1 MKKFTFLCSILA
13 KTHWHHP
20 YFLLLDFVFLQ
31 IKMWSLIR
39 IKTRKPRALNKPV
52 PQWKKNIST
61 IYWGLLKS
69 YWETVQRIKV
79 SWLKKQMFRVVRN
92 LGSAFNFQKKKRF
105 IFKDGYQQPWFLET
119 RGHYHYHILQQKLDI
134 DQRTT
139 NGRSIF
145 CDVTSQ
151 IFPLMLLSGNSAK
164 LLKNGLKN
172 KWHYSCCIVILGILG
187 TPKERESRNLRCKHR
202 TLRVHKRAQ
211 GKQQCISS
219 TTTLLLSSSQICP
232 P

>member
-52 PQWKKNIST
+52 PQWKKKYFDYLLRSVKIILRNCST
-61 IYWGLLKS
+61 YQS
-69 YWETVQRIKV
+69 FVT
-79 SWLKKQMFRVVRN
+79 KKQMFRVVRN

-134 DQRTT
+134 DEAFKSAIKLFQNLHTCT
-139 NGRSIF
+139 VSGR
-145 CDVTSQ
+145 
-151 IFPLMLLSGNSAK
+151 
-164 LLKNGLKN
+164 
-172 KWHYSCCIVILGILG
+172 
-187 TPKERESRNLRCKHR
+187 
-202 TLRVHKRAQ
+202 
-211 GKQQCISS
+211 
-219 TTTLLLSSSQICP
+219 
-232 P
+232 